1 MTYQVTNLE
10 FIKVIEAHKRIIF
23 KICNAYCKAPAD
35 REDLAQE
42 IIYQL
47 FRSWEKYDPAFKHS
61 TWVYRVAL
69 NVAISFFRTNK
80 RSGHT
85 VLLGDTFI
93 EIADNNNDELEENL
107 RTLRILIQE
116 LKELDRALMIL
127 YLDDKS
133 YKEIAAILGISESNV
148 GTKVSRIKETL
159 KQKFIQQNI

>member
-1 MTYQVTNLE
+1 MTYQVTNVE

-23 KICNAYCKAPAD
+23 KICNAYCKSPAD

-47 FRSWEKYDPAFKHS
+47 FKSWSKYNPAFKYS
-61 TWVYRVAL
+61 TWVYRVSL
-69 NVAISFFRTNK
+69 NVAISFFRTNG

-85 VLLGDTFI
+85 VLLADALF
-93 EIADNNNDELEENL
+93 EIADTNNDELEENL
-107 RTLRILIQE
+107 NMLRLLIQD

-133 YKEIAAILGISESNV
+133 YNEIAIILGISESNV
-148 GTKVSRIKETL
+148 GTKINRIKTTL
-159 KQKFIQQNI
+159 KQKFTKLNA

>member
-69 NVAISFFRTNK
+69 NVAISFFRTNT

>member
-69 NVAISFFRTNK
+69 NVAISLFRTNT